1 MRTALKDL
9 RLAFRKL
16 TRDPALT
23 VTAVL
28 ALTLGIGL
36 TTMTFSIVYGALYR
50 GLPFEDADRL
60 IHLERANL
68 PAGIESME
76 TPIHDFVD
84 WRAEQRSFQDLAAF
98 HTGTVNLS
106 GEERPERYEGA
117 FISPSAFSLLGM
129 APVLGRTFTE
139 ADASPSAPLV
149 VLIGHEVW
157 QSHFSGDPDV
167 VGRGVRMNGEPAT
180 VVGVMGEAF
189 RFPVRHEVWVPLR
202 LTPSDVE
209 RGQGQTLEV
218 FGRLKDGV
226 TEDAAARDIA
236 GIARRLEL
244 EYPATNQGITS
255 ISKPYMREFMGEE
268 NYYLGAV
275 MLVAVFL
282 VLLVACAN
290 VANLLLARTVVR
302 TREIGVRTALGASR
316 WRVIRQFLAE
326 ALAIAVLG
334 AVLGMG
340 ITWAGV
346 RWFQGVMDQVGA
358 PFWIDIRVDGASLLF
373 VLLATAAAALI
384 AGALPAWQAARADV
398 GEILKDESRGSSSF
412 RIGRLSR
419 GLVVFEV
426 ALSFSLLVAAGLLVK
441 SVVRLNGI
449 EYAFTRE
456 DVLTARI
463 GLMESVYPEPADRVR
478 FHDALLE
485 RLTAVPGARSA
496 ALTSAL
502 PGFWSGVY
510 WFGVEGVQYDRA
522 EDHPFAHRVAVSSGF
537 FETFGVEPIQGRLLQ
552 PQDRDGSL
560 PVAVVNESFARRY
573 LSGEAV
579 GKRVRLGQSDP
590 ERPWMTVVGVVP
602 DMHAGGPENEDP
614 EAMYIPLAQ
623 TPDAFVSLAV
633 RTEGRPTSITS
644 AVRGAVAAVDADL
657 PIYFV
662 GGLIDRMDQEYW
674 QWRTFG
680 TLFFMFGI
688 AALLLAGIGLYAVMA
703 FAVSTRTREV
713 GVRMA
718 LGAEAADVVR
728 MIVRQGMAQLLIGL
742 VVGLGL
748 AVGLAT
754 ALTQFLFQ
762 VQPRDPGVFA
772 GILGLLVTIGLAAS
786 LIPAWRATRVHPVEA
801 LRYE

>member
-1 MRTALKDL
+1 MQTILKDL

-16 TRDPALT
+16 VRDPSLT
-23 VTAVL
+23 ITAVL

-60 IHLERANL
+60 VHLERANL
-68 PAGIESME
+68 ARGIESME
-76 TPIHDFVD
+76 TPIHDFAD
-84 WRAEQRSFQDLAAF
+84 WRAEQRSFEDLAAF
-98 HTGTVNLS
+98 HMGTVNLA
-106 GEERPERYEGA
+106 GEERPERYDGA
-117 FISPSAFSLLGM
+117 FISPSAFAMLGV
-129 APVLGRTFTE
+129 APVLGRTLTE
-139 ADASPSAPLV
+139 EDASPSAPLAI
-149 VLIGHEVW
+149 LIGHSVW
-157 QSHFSGDPDV
+157 QSHFNGDPGV
-167 VGRGVRMNGEPAT
+167 VGRAVRMNGQPAT
-180 VVGVMGEAF
+180 IAGVMDETF

-202 LTPSDVE
+202 MTPSDAP
-209 RGQGQTLEV
+209 RGSGQTLEV

-226 TEDAAARDIA
+226 SEEEAARDIA

-244 EYPATNQGITS
+244 EYPATNEGITTIAKS
-255 ISKPYMREFMGEE
+255 YMREFMGEE

-275 MLVAVFL
+275 MLAAVFL

-290 VANLLLARTVVR
+290 VANLLLARTVLR
-302 TREIGVRTALGASR
+302 TREIGIRTALGASR
-316 WRVIRQFLAE
+316 WRVIGQFLAE
-326 ALAIAVLG
+326 AFAIAALG
-334 AVLGMG
+334 AGLGMG
-340 ITWAGV
+340 ITFAGV

-358 PFWIDIRVDGASLLF
+358 PFWIDIRVDSASLLF

-384 AGALPAWQAARADV
+384 AGALPAWQAARADI

-419 GLVVFEV
+419 GLVMFEV

-441 SVVRLNGI
+441 SVVKLNGVD
-449 EYAFTRE
+449 YAFARE
-456 DVLTARI
+456 DVFTGRI
-463 GLMESVYPEPADRVR
+463 GLMESDYPEPEDRVR

-485 RLTAVPGARSA
+485 RLTALPGVRAA
-496 ALTSAL
+496 ALTTAL
-502 PGFWSGVY
+502 PGFWGGRY
-510 WFGVEGVQYDRA
+510 WFGVEGEQYDRP
-522 EDHPFAHRVAVSSGF
+522 EDHPAAHRVAVSAGF
-537 FETFGVEPIQGRLLQ
+537 FDTFGAEPVQGRVLQ
-552 PQDRDGSL
+552 PQDREGSL
-560 PVAVVNESFARRY
+560 PVTVVNESFARRF
-573 LSGEAV
+573 LDGDAV
-579 GKRVRLGQSDP
+579 GKRVRLGQSDS

-623 TPDAFVSLAV
+623 TPEAFVSIAV
-633 RTEGRPTSITS
+633 RTEGPPTSMTS

-657 PIYFV
+657 PIYFI
-662 GGLIDRMDQEYW
+662 GGLVERMDQEYW

-680 TLFFMFGI
+680 TLFFMFGV

-718 LGAEAADVVR
+718 LGAEAGDVIR
-728 MIVRQGMAQLLIGL
+728 MILRQGMAQLIIGL
-742 VVGLGL
+742 LIGLGL
-748 AVGLAT
+748 AVALAT

-762 VQPRDPGVFA
+762 VQPRDPGVFV
-772 GILGLLVTIGLAAS
+772 GILGLLVAIGLAAS
-786 LIPAWRATRVHPVEA
+786 AIPAWRATRVDPVEA